1 MENLNP
7 EIKIEI
13 EEVEEEHKKISRGR
27 KCTLNLNVKKDGTK
41 LNAREYAKEY
51 YYLKQRV
58 LIHCDCC
65 NIDCIKSNFRKHE
78 KTKNHLNNMDLIKS

>member
-1 MENLNP
+1 MNP
-7 EIKIEI
+7 EIENEIEVI
-13 EEVEEEHKKISRGR
+13 EEVPKKISRGR
-27 KCTLNLNVKKDGTK
+27 KSTLNLNVKKDGTK

-78 KTKNHLNNMDLIKS
+78 KTKNHIINLDLIKS